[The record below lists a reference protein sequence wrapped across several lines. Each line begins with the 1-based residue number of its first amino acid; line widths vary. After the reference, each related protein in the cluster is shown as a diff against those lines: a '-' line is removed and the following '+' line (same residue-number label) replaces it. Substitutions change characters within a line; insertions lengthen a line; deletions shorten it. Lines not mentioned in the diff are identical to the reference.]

1 LLLQTVMVFILGPGA
16 SLEDHRADLHHGR
29 RRQLLVD
36 LVHFFVAV
44 SCTTRRRGTF
54 PWWRL
59 FTRAR
64 MEITEMLYKA
74 VAAAV
79 AATIVGTMYC
89 MPADARAKA
98 QKAMQNIPLKGCTDF
113 R

>member
-1 LLLQTVMVFILGPGA
+1 
-16 SLEDHRADLHHGR
+16 
-29 RRQLLVD
+29 
-36 LVHFFVAV
+36 
-44 SCTTRRRGTF
+44 
-54 PWWRL
+54 
-59 FTRAR
+59 

-98 QKAMQNIPLKGCTDF
+98 QKRYEAQRRPAPDA
-113 R
+113 RR